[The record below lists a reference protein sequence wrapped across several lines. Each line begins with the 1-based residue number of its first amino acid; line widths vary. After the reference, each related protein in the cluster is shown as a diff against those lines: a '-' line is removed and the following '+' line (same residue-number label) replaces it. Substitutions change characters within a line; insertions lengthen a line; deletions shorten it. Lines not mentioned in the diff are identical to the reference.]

1 MPGPRSGHPSTG
13 RSEGVPAKGQSRQ
26 RLASARVRAMGA
38 RNKSGRDGWGE
49 GVGWVRSADK
59 PPAELYLSPAPQSRG
74 SLWLSRRTGEGSR
87 IQPELRRR
95 GVIERDNTL
104 RLRRAS
110 CTAERLGRRGRGKT
124 TRLSGS
130 AWMRPARPWDGRDR
144 VGKWPAITPT
154 KPKGPGSRQAPRR
167 RNGSRGASQLR
178 RNPQRSTPRSRTGPG
193 CSAPSPHRFAAV
205 ERAGAPAMIRSI
217 AAVP

>member
-1 MPGPRSGHPSTG
+1 MEDVAFSGVIRSSLAPWAPGTSPGVT
-13 RSEGVPAKGQSRQ
+13 EGGGAD
-26 RLASARVRAMGA
+26 RVG
-38 RNKSGRDGWGE
+38 
-49 GVGWVRSADK
+49 SADK
-59 PPAELYLSPAPQSRG
+59 PPAEVYLSPAPESRG
-74 SLWLSRRTGEGSR
+74 SLSLSRRTGEGSR

-110 CTAERLGRRGRGKT
+110 CTAERLERRGRGKT

-130 AWMRPARPWDGRDR
+130 AWMRPARAWDGRDG

-178 RNPQRSTPRSRTGPG
+178 RNPQRTTPRSRTGPG
-193 CSAPSPHRFAAV
+193 CSAPSPT
-205 ERAGAPAMIRSI
+205 GLQP
-217 AAVP
+217 